1 MDKLIKEL
9 QQNRDCVEQ
18 IANEIE
24 LGDNYMPE
32 LKAYLP
38 NLKQIITEIFDCAQK
53 LKINID
59 LKFVA
64 MVLQDIVDGV
74 EREDKVFLLDTIRYG
89 LKEIFDYMID
99 VLGENE

>member
-74 EREDKVFLLDTIRYG
+74 ELSLIH
-89 LKEIFDYMID
+89 I
-99 VLGENE
+99 

>member
-74 EREDKVFLLDTIRYG
+74 EREDQVFLLDTIRYG

-99 VLGENE
+99 VLGEYE